1 MVSQHPRHPELV
13 SPTRSGRPRRALTG
27 LRACTGGLA
36 AVLLAGCA
44 SGPPEPKADPAQTI
58 AAVNA
63 LLAPDP
69 VVDEGLI
76 RHLRACMVKKGANPD
91 RAYLW
96 PLKAGS
102 FAKAAESGVKA
113 LPENIEAA
121 RSTGYVTAR
130 EHARS
135 APGQGLSEQD
145 AVAWMGLHDDQAEGP
160 VLLGSRSQG
169 YAPDSCLHEA
179 SVAVFGTPSGGFIHQ
194 LLGVRLVD
202 EARERARDSSD
213 AKEAVQRWAECMKDK
228 GETRFPS
235 PADVQFKGSESEDG
249 LKDVAVK
256 DLECRAETD
265 YTRRYHEAL
274 AAQLAPMLTEFA
286 GEIEAY
292 REMKAKAAER
302 LTKG

>member
-1 MVSQHPRHPELV
+1 MVSQHPRHLKLAR
-13 SPTRSGRPRRALTG
+13 SSRSGRPRLALTG
-27 LRACTGGLA
+27 LRACAGALA
-36 AVLLAGCA
+36 
-44 SGPPEPKADPAQTI
+44 
-58 AAVNA
+58 
-63 LLAPDP
+63 
-69 VVDEGLI
+69 
-76 RHLRACMVKKGANPD
+76 
-91 RAYLW
+91 
-96 PLKAGS
+96 
-102 FAKAAESGVKA
+102 
-113 LPENIEAA
+113 AA

-145 AVAWMGLHDDQAEGP
+145 TAAWMGLHDDQAEGP
-160 VLLGSRSQG
+160 ILLRSRSQG
-169 YAPDSCLHEA
+169 YAPDGCLHEA
-179 SVAVFGTPSGGFIHQ
+179 SVVVFGTPSGGFIHQ
-194 LLGVRLVD
+194 RLGVRLVD
-202 EARERARDSSD
+202 EARERVRDSSD
-213 AKEAVQRWAECMKDK
+213 AREAVQRWAECMKDK
-228 GETRFPS
+228 GEARFPS
-235 PADVQFKGSESEDG
+235 PTDAEFKGSESEDG